1 MSDQNMYKVRVRIS
15 GQTVQAFFV
24 NANSAGEAVELA
36 TAGLVYKS
44 IAGLSIVKK
53 VGA

>member
-1 MSDQNMYKVRVRIS
+1 MSLYKVRVRIS

-24 NANSAGEAVELA
+24 NANSAAEATELA
-36 TAGLVYKS
+36 TAGLVFKS
-44 IAGLSIVKK
+44 IVGLSIVKK